1 MQWIAGETNK
11 ASRANYQQLQNLQN
25 EVVDLQKAQE
35 NMVTEDKIKQWI
47 QEAIQ
52 SAGVPQPA
60 PPIVQKETGGFD
72 SVQDFEKSEVA
83 KSTMQA

>member
-1 MQWIAGETNK
+1 
-11 ASRANYQQLQNLQN
+11 
-25 EVVDLQKAQE
+25 
-35 NMVTEDKIKQWI
+35 MVTEDKIKQWI

-72 SVQDFEKSEVA
+72 SVQDFENSEVA
-83 KSTMQA
+83 KSSMQA